1 MRIPLSTS
9 GTTGWVSHSFK
20 RNFPILPLKLWSQW
34 TAGSHW
40 IFLGSRLCIPPFSA
54 VPCGISLG
62 CAVDTVAGRWVL
74 GHLRVDVVEIIARI
88 PSENLILRV
97 FFFCCLQ
104 PPNACFWKCEIPM
117 PLKSLKFRFHRE
129 KGWKDEKGW
138 LNQWMWH
145 SNRRIWGSP
154 RTSFQ
159 QQGTPLR
166 RPDLKWVNRRDVWR
180 KPSGYLTV
188 ALWLFNSLPWK
199 ITIFN
204 R

>member
-1 MRIPLSTS
+1 MNRRKSLDFSGFPALHPTIFRRAMRHFPRLRS
-9 GTTGWVSHSFK
+9 GHG
-20 RNFPILPLKLWSQW
+20 
-34 TAGSHW
+34 G
-40 IFLGSRLCIPPFSA
+40 
-54 VPCGISLG
+54 
-62 CAVDTVAGRWVL
+62 GRWVL

-97 FFFCCLQ
+97 FFVGCLQ

-166 RPDLKWVNRRDVWR
+166 RPDLKWVNWRDVWR